1 MPVVNVVRMRVGVGH
16 AFMAMPMTVGNLDEI
31 RGLMLVLVIL
41 VVLVYMVVLES
52 HMSVDVRV
60 SVGCDQDRSA
70 RHRDQ
75 SKESKRCGW
84 LPQQNQRKHGGE
96 TRG

>member
-1 MPVVNVVRMRVGVGH
+1 MSVMGMGMSVGQSGMPV
-16 AFMAMPMTVGNLDEI
+16 PMTVGNLDEI

-52 HMSVDVRV
+52 RMSVDVRV